1 MLEKHLL
8 GVSRL
13 ASVKLALTPST
24 IEHFSLSRSN
34 TTLIAA
40 IVASAFFMEML
51 DGAIINTS
59 LPQMAAS
66 FQVRPLDLSIGITI
80 YLMSAATFV
89 PLSGWLADRF
99 GGRHVFMWA
108 IVVFTV
114 SSLACGV
121 VSNLTQFTLAR
132 ALQGVGAALMVPVGR
147 VVVLR
152 HTEKADLL
160 RATALITW
168 PALLAPVIAPVL
180 GGFITTYY
188 TWRWNFLLN
197 VPLGVLGVLLVFRF
211 IPDVREGERTK
222 LDWIGFLLSAA
233 ALLTLLYGLDAMTQA
248 QAHWL
253 VPAAWVTAGL
263 IVGALAVRHFRR
275 ASAPLVNLSA
285 ARLPTF
291 AISSITAGAAFRT
304 AINATP
310 FLLPLLFQVG
320 FGLNPLSSG
329 TLVLIYFLGNI
340 AVKPLTSRIL
350 RRFGFRTVTVINGI
364 IAGISIMTCAAFSA
378 RTQHWL
384 IMSVLLIA
392 GATRSMQFTALNTLT
407 FADISPSQRSSAAT
421 LTSMLQQLVA
431 VLGVALGA
439 LLLNLSQLLRH
450 NSSVDL
456 TDFRITFTA
465 VGLVALVSAV
475 GFLRLPSHAGAE
487 VSGHLK
493 IRLAHRSAS

>member
-1 MLEKHLL
+1 MTRSQPDPPRLAID
-8 GVSRL
+8 SRL
-13 ASVKLALTPST
+13 
-24 IEHFSLSRSN
+24 
-34 TTLIAA
+34 IAG

-51 DGAIINTS
+51 DSAIINTS
-59 LPQMAAS
+59 LPQMAES

-99 GGRHVFMWA
+99 GSRVVFMWA
-108 IVVFTV
+108 IGVFTL
-114 SSLACGV
+114 SSLACGLV
-121 VSNLTQFTLAR
+121 TNLTQFTVAR
-132 ALQGVGAALMVPVGR
+132 ALQGIGGALMVPVGR

-152 HTEKADLL
+152 HTEKSDLL

-180 GGFITTYY
+180 GGFITTYS

-197 VPLGVLGVLLVFRF
+197 VPIGILGMLLVFKF
-211 IPDVREGERTK
+211 IPDVREAERK
-222 LDWIGFLLSAA
+222 NLDWLGFLLSAS
-233 ALLTLLYGLDAMTQA
+233 ALLTLLYGLDALTQA
-248 QAHWL
+248 EVHWQA
-253 VPAAWVTAGL
+253 PTAWVAAGL
-263 IVGALAVRHFRR
+263 ILGVLSIRHFHR
-275 ASAPLVNLSA
+275 ASAPLVDLSA

-320 FGLNPLSSG
+320 FGLNPLQSG
-329 TLVLIYFLGNI
+329 TLVLVYFLGNI
-340 AVKPLTSRIL
+340 AIKPLTSPTL
-350 RRFGFRTVTVINGI
+350 RRFGFRSVTVVNGI
-364 IAGISIMTCAAFSA
+364 LAGLAIIACAAFSA
-378 RTQHWL
+378 QTQHGL
-384 IMSVLLIA
+384 IMAVLLVA

-407 FADISPSQRSSAAT
+407 FADISASQRSSAST

-439 LLLNLSQLLRH
+439 LLLNGSQILRH
-450 NSSVDL
+450 GDRVDL
-456 TDFRITFTA
+456 TDFRIGFIA
-465 VGLVALVSAV
+465 VGLLALVSAV

-487 VSGHLK
+487 VSGHL
-493 IRLAHRSAS
+493 RGELANRTAR

>member
-1 MLEKHLL
+1 MSEP
-8 GVSRL
+8 SQQRRL
-13 ASVKLALTPST
+13 
-24 IEHFSLSRSN
+24 RSS

-99 GGRHVFMWA
+99 GSRVVFMWA
-108 IVVFTV
+108 IGIFTL

-121 VSNLTQFTLAR
+121 VTDLTEFTVAR
-132 ALQGVGAALMVPVGR
+132 ALQGIGGALMVPVGR

-152 HTEKADLL
+152 HTEKPDLL

-180 GGFITTYY
+180 GGFITTYS

-197 VPLGVLGVLLVFRF
+197 VPLGVLGMLLVFRF
-211 IPDVREGERTK
+211 IPDLRETERHR
-222 LDWIGFLLSAA
+222 LDLMGFLLSAL
-233 ALLTLLYGLDAMTQA
+233 ALLTLLYGLDAMTQE
-248 QAHWL
+248 QMHWRG
-253 VPAAWVTAGL
+253 PAAWVAAGL
-263 IVGALAVRHFRR
+263 VLGALSIRHFGRVR
-275 ASAPLVNLSA
+275 TPLVSLSA

-291 AISSITAGAAFRT
+291 SISSITAGAAFRT

-320 FGLNPLSSG
+320 FGLNPLESG
-329 TLVLIYFLGNI
+329 TLVLVYFLGNI
-340 AVKPLTSRIL
+340 AMKPLTSPIL
-350 RRFGFRTVTVINGI
+350 RRFGFRSVTVVNGL
-364 IAGISIMTCAAFSA
+364 IAGITILGCAAFSA
-378 RTQHWL
+378 QTRHWV
-384 IMSVLLIA
+384 IMSVLLVA

-407 FADISPSQRSSAAT
+407 FADISPAQRSSAST
-421 LTSMLQQLVA
+421 LASMLQQLVA

-439 LLLNLSQLLRH
+439 LLLNVSQILH
-450 NSSVDL
+450 HADVVAVS
-456 TDFRITFTA
+456 DFRISFIA
-465 VGLVALVSAV
+465 IGLLALLSAA
-475 GFLRLPSHAGAE
+475 GFLRLPTHAGAE
-487 VSGHLK
+487 VSGHLSVG
-493 IRLAHRSAS
+493 LANRPAR

>member
-1 MLEKHLL
+1 MAGQTLR
-8 GVSRL
+8 GG
-13 ASVKLALTPST
+13 
-24 IEHFSLSRSN
+24 

-99 GGRHVFMWA
+99 GSRLVFMWA
-108 IVVFTV
+108 IGIFTL
-114 SSLACGV
+114 SSLACGLV
-121 VSNLTQFTLAR
+121 LDLAQFTVAR
-132 ALQGVGAALMVPVGR
+132 ALQGIGGALMVPVGR

-152 HTEKADLL
+152 HTEKVDLL

-180 GGFITTYY
+180 GGFITTYS

-197 VPLGVLGVLLVFRF
+197 VPLGVLGMVLAFRF
-211 IPDVREGERTK
+211 IPDVREAERK
-222 LDWIGFLLSAA
+222 SLDWIGFLLSAS
-233 ALLTLLYGLDAMTQA
+233 ALLSLLYGLDEMTQA
-248 QAHWL
+248 QVHWL
-253 VPAAWVTAGL
+253 GPAAWVAAGL
-263 IVGALAVRHFRR
+263 LLGAFSVWHFRR
-275 ASAPLVNLSA
+275 VRAPLVNLSA

-291 AISSITAGAAFRT
+291 AISSLTAGAAFRT

-320 FGLNPLSSG
+320 FGLNPLASG
-329 TLVLIYFLGNI
+329 TLVLVYFLGNI
-340 AVKPLTSRIL
+340 AIKPLTSGAL
-350 RRFGFRTVTVINGI
+350 RRFGFRSVTVVNGI
-364 IAGISIMTCAAFSA
+364 IAGIAILICAAFSA
-378 RTQHWL
+378 QTRHGW

-392 GATRSMQFTALNTLT
+392 GATRSMQFTALNTLA
-407 FADISPSQRSSAAT
+407 FADISPSQRSSAST
-421 LTSMLQQLVA
+421 LTSMLQQLVT

-439 LLLNLSQLLRH
+439 LLLNVSQILRH
-450 NSSVDL
+450 DANADM
-456 TDFRITFTA
+456 TDFRISFIA
-465 VGLVALVSAV
+465 VGMVALISAV
-475 GFLRLPSHAGAE
+475 GFLRLPSYAGAE
-487 VSGHLK
+487 ISGHL
-493 IRLAHRSAS
+493 RAGFANRSAR

>member
-1 MLEKHLL
+1 M
-8 GVSRL
+8 
-13 ASVKLALTPST
+13 
-24 IEHFSLSRSN
+24 SRSN

-66 FQVRPLDLSIGITI
+66 FAVRPLNLSIGITI
-80 YLMSAATFV
+80 YLMSAAAFV

-99 GGRHVFMWA
+99 GCRHVFMWA
-108 IVVFTV
+108 IAIFTL

-121 VSNLTQFTLAR
+121 VINLTQFIMAR
-132 ALQGVGAALMVPVGR
+132 ALQGVGGALMVPVGR

-152 HTEKADLL
+152 HTEKSELL

-180 GGFITTYY
+180 GGFITTYS

-197 VPLGVLGVLLVFRF
+197 VPLGVVGLWLAYRF
-211 IPDVREGERTK
+211 IPDARESERTD
-222 LDWIGFLLSAA
+222 LDWVGFLLSAS
-233 ALLTLLYGLDAMTQA
+233 ALLTLLYGLDAMTQPRA
-248 QAHWL
+248 QWTG
-253 VPAAWVTAGL
+253 PAAWVAAGL
-263 IVGALAVRHFRR
+263 LLGALSVRHFRH
-275 ASAPLVNLSA
+275 ASNPLLKLSA

-320 FGLNPLSSG
+320 FGLTPLASG
-329 TLVLIYFLGNI
+329 ALVLVYFIGNI
-340 AVKPLTSRIL
+340 GIKPLTTPIL
-350 RRFGFRTVTVINGI
+350 RRFGFRTVTVINGNLAGTA
-364 IAGISIMTCAAFSA
+364 IAACAAFSA
-378 RTQHWL
+378 HTQHWL
-384 IMSVLLIA
+384 VMSVLLIA

-407 FADISPSQRSSAAT
+407 FADVGPSQRSSAAT
-421 LTSMLQQLVA
+421 LSSMLQQLVA
-431 VLGVALGA
+431 VLGVAVGA
-439 LLLNLSQLLRH
+439 LLLTFSQLLRH
-450 NSSVDL
+450 GAMVDL
-456 TDFRITFTA
+456 YDFRITFVA
-465 VGLVALVSAV
+465 VGALALVSAA
-475 GFLRLPSHAGAE
+475 GFLRLPSHAGAQ

-493 IRLAHRSAS
+493 SRLTNPSES

>member
-1 MLEKHLL
+1 MT
-8 GVSRL
+8 
-13 ASVKLALTPST
+13 TPQPDPPQVP
-24 IEHFSLSRSN
+24 IDPR
-34 TTLIAA
+34 LIAG

-51 DGAIINTS
+51 DSAIINTS
-59 LPQMAAS
+59 LPQMADS

-99 GGRHVFMWA
+99 GSRVVFMWA
-108 IVVFTV
+108 IGIFTL
-114 SSLACGV
+114 SSLACGL
-121 VSNLTQFTLAR
+121 VSDLAQFTVAR
-132 ALQGVGAALMVPVGR
+132 ALQGIGGALMVPVGR

-152 HTEKADLL
+152 HTEKSDLL

-180 GGFITTYY
+180 GGFITTYS

-197 VPLGVLGVLLVFRF
+197 VPIGILGMLLVFKF
-211 IPDVREGERTK
+211 IPDVREAERK
-222 LDWIGFLLSAA
+222 NLDWLGFLLSAS
-233 ALLTLLYGLDAMTQA
+233 ALLTLLYGLDVLTQA
-248 QAHWL
+248 EVHWQA
-253 VPAAWVTAGL
+253 PTAWVAVGL
-263 IVGALAVRHFRR
+263 ILGVLSIRHFHR
-275 ASAPLVNLSA
+275 ASAPLVDLSA

-320 FGLNPLSSG
+320 FGLNPLQSG
-329 TLVLIYFLGNI
+329 TLVLVYFLGNI
-340 AVKPLTSRIL
+340 AIKPLTSPTL
-350 RRFGFRTVTVINGI
+350 RRFGFRSVTVVNGI
-364 IAGISIMTCAAFSA
+364 FAGLAIIACAAFSA
-378 RTQHWL
+378 QTQHGL
-384 IMSVLLIA
+384 IMAVLLVA

-407 FADISPSQRSSAAT
+407 FADISASQRSSAST

-439 LLLNLSQLLRH
+439 LLLNGSQILRH
-450 NSSVDL
+450 GDRVDM
-456 TDFRITFTA
+456 TDFRVGFIA
-465 VGLVALVSAV
+465 VGLLALVSAI

-487 VSGHLK
+487 VSGHL
-493 IRLAHRSAS
+493 RGALANRSAR

>member
-1 MLEKHLL
+1 
-8 GVSRL
+8 VS
-13 ASVKLALTPST
+13 
-24 IEHFSLSRSN
+24 EQSLRQLPRSN

-66 FQVRPLDLSIGITI
+66 FLVRPVELSIGITV

-99 GGRHVFMWA
+99 GSRVVFMWA
-108 IVVFTV
+108 IAIFTL
-114 SSLACGV
+114 SSLACGLV
-121 VSNLTQFTLAR
+121 TDLVQFTVAR
-132 ALQGVGAALMVPVGR
+132 ALQGIGGALMVPVGR

-152 HTEKADLL
+152 HTEKPDLL

-180 GGFITTYY
+180 GGLITTYY

-197 VPLGVLGVLLVFRF
+197 VPLGVLGMLLVFRF
-211 IPDVREGERTK
+211 IPDVREAERHG
-222 LDWIGFLLSAA
+222 LDWVGFLLSAS
-233 ALLTLLYGLDAMTQA
+233 ALLTLLYGLDALTKA
-248 QAHWL
+248 QMHWF
-253 VPAAWVTAGL
+253 VPAAWVALGL
-263 IVGALAVRHFRR
+263 VLGALSVRHFQQVR
-275 ASAPLVNLSA
+275 APLVSLSA
-285 ARLPTF
+285 ARLPSF
-291 AISSITAGAAFRT
+291 AISSITAGAAFRS

-320 FGLNPLSSG
+320 FGLNPLQSG
-329 TLVLIYFLGNI
+329 TLVLVYFLGNI
-340 AVKPLTSRIL
+340 AMKPFTSPIL
-350 RRFGFRTVTVINGI
+350 RRFGFRSVTVCNGM
-364 IAGISIMTCAAFSA
+364 IAGASILVCAAFSA
-378 RTQHWL
+378 QTPHWL

-407 FADISPSQRSSAAT
+407 FADVSASQRSSAST
-421 LTSMLQQLVA
+421 LSSMLQQLVA

-439 LLLNLSQLLRH
+439 LLLNASQILH
-450 NSSVDL
+450 HSDSVSMS
-456 TDFRITFTA
+456 DFRVSFIA
-465 VGLVALVSAV
+465 VGLLAVVSAA

-487 VSGHLK
+487 VSGH
-493 IRLAHRSAS
+493 RPDGGLANRPAR

>member
-1 MLEKHLL
+1 
-8 GVSRL
+8 V
-13 ASVKLALTPST
+13 
-24 IEHFSLSRSN
+24 
-34 TTLIAA
+34 IAA

-51 DGAIINTS
+51 DSAIINTS

-66 FQVRPLDLSIGITI
+66 FGVRPLDLSIGITI

-99 GGRHVFMWA
+99 GSRHVFMWA
-108 IVVFTV
+108 IGIFTL
-114 SSLACGV
+114 SSLACGLV
-121 VSNLTQFTLAR
+121 LNLTQFTVAR
-132 ALQGVGAALMVPVGR
+132 ALQGVGGALMVPVGR

-152 HTEKADLL
+152 HTEKVDLL

-180 GGFITTYY
+180 GGFITTYS

-197 VPLGVLGVLLVFRF
+197 VPLGVLGMWLVYRF
-211 IPDVREGERTK
+211 IPDVREDQRTN
-222 LDWIGFLLSAA
+222 LDWIGFLLSAS
-233 ALLTLLYGLDAMTQA
+233 ALLTLLYGLDGMTQA
-248 QAHWL
+248 QAQWL
-253 VPAAWVTAGL
+253 GPAAWVAAGL
-263 IVGALAVRHFRR
+263 IIGALSVRHFRR
-275 ASAPLVNLSA
+275 VSIPLVNLSA

-320 FGLNPLSSG
+320 FGLNPLASG
-329 TLVLIYFLGNI
+329 TLVLVYFLGNI
-340 AVKPLTSRIL
+340 AIKPLTSRIL
-350 RRFGFRTVTVINGI
+350 RRFGFRTVMVINGML
-364 IAGISIMTCAAFSA
+364 AGIAILACAAFSA
-378 RTQHWL
+378 LTQHWL

-407 FADISPSQRSSAAT
+407 FADIGPSQRSSAAT

-439 LLLNLSQLLRH
+439 LLLNVSVLLRH
-450 NSSVDL
+450 GARVDL
-456 TDFRITFTA
+456 GDFRIAFVA
-465 VGLVALVSAV
+465 VGLLALVSAA
-475 GFLRLPSHAGAE
+475 GFLRLPPHAGAE
-487 VSGHLK
+487 VSGHRK
-493 IRLAHRSAS
+493 TRLARRPAS

>member
-1 MLEKHLL
+1 MTT
-8 GVSRL
+8 SQPAAPQL
-13 ASVKLALTPST
+13 AIDP
-24 IEHFSLSRSN
+24 R
-34 TTLIAA
+34 LIAA

-51 DGAIINTS
+51 DSAIINTS
-59 LPQMAAS
+59 LPQMADS

-99 GGRHVFMWA
+99 GSRVVFMWA
-108 IVVFTV
+108 IGIFTV
-114 SSLACGV
+114 SSLACGLV
-121 VSNLTQFTLAR
+121 LNLTQFTVAR
-132 ALQGVGAALMVPVGR
+132 ALQGIGGALMVPVGR

-152 HTEKADLL
+152 HTEKPDLL

-180 GGFITTYY
+180 GGFITTYS

-197 VPLGVLGVLLVFRF
+197 VPIGIIGMLMVFRF
-211 IPDVREGERTK
+211 IPEVREADRK
-222 LDWIGFLLSAA
+222 NLDWPGFLLSAM

-248 QAHWL
+248 EVHWL
-253 VPAAWVTAGL
+253 APTAWVAVGL
-263 IVGALAVRHFRR
+263 ILGAFSIRHFQR
-275 ASAPLVNLSA
+275 ARAPLVELSA

-291 AISSITAGAAFRT
+291 SISSITAGAAFRT

-320 FGLNPLSSG
+320 FGLNPLQSG
-329 TLVLIYFLGNI
+329 TLVLVYFLGNI
-340 AVKPLTSRIL
+340 AIKPLTSPTL
-350 RRFGFRTVTVINGI
+350 RRFGFRTVAVVNGI
-364 IAGISIMTCAAFSA
+364 CAGLAITACAGFSA
-378 RTQHWL
+378 QTPHAW
-384 IMSVLLIA
+384 IMGVLLIA

-407 FADISPSQRSSAAT
+407 FADISAAQRSSAST

-439 LLLNLSQLLRH
+439 LLLNGSQILRH
-450 NSSVDL
+450 GDVVDM
-456 TDFRITFTA
+456 TDFRVGFIG
-465 VGLVALVSAV
+465 VGLLALISAI

-487 VSGHLK
+487 VSGHL
-493 IRLAHRSAS
+493 RGGMASRSAR